1 MTEFNLFPD
10 VELLEDSIYE
20 KYHGDYTLTWLS
32 STPFNLESYI
42 AIQEGLD
49 ALGDNHDCLYVY
61 SNDFEFGED
70 DIVIA
75 YGVDHSQTGQA
86 VYNNVIIYGKE
97 YFDGFG
103 GITNTAMAKS
113 ARQYI
118 SDTVV
123 ADKLFAYSFS
133 RHPIPDNPY
142 VFLVP
147 ADTAN
152 NLSGINVG
160 DAALM
165 CNRLYVNSVTKIGP
179 DPLEVI
185 IDRFILLRPRSSGLF
200 EMDIATPSLKVYPN
214 PVTSQATIEVM
225 VPEWSDVEIALFTST
240 GQQIDKT
247 IPFGHVRGMV
257 RQDINFGNSHSP
269 GIYYLQVIVHERG
282 SHKERYMMSKV
293 VLL

>member
-1 MTEFNLFPD
+1 
-10 VELLEDSIYE
+10 
-20 KYHGDYTLTWLS
+20 
-32 STPFNLESYI
+32 
-42 AIQEGLD
+42 
-49 ALGDNHDCLYVY
+49 
-61 SNDFEFGED
+61 
-70 DIVIA
+70 
-75 YGVDHSQTGQA
+75 
-86 VYNNVIIYGKE
+86 
-97 YFDGFG
+97 
-103 GITNTAMAKS
+103 MAKS

-160 DAALM
+160 DAAIM

-185 IDRFILLRPRSSGLF
+185 IDRFILLRPRSSGLE
-200 EMDIATPSLKVYPN
+200 EMDITTPSLKVYPN
-214 PVTSQATIEVM
+214 PVQSQATIEVM
-225 VPEWSDVEIALFTST
+225 VPEWSDIEISLFTST
-240 GQQIDKT
+240 GQQIDKPV
-247 IPFGHVRGMV
+247 PFGHVRGMV
-257 RQDINFGNSHSP
+257 RQEINFGNSHSP
-269 GIYYLQVIVHERG
+269 GLYYLKVTVHERG
-282 SHKERYMMSKV
+282 SYKERYMMSKV